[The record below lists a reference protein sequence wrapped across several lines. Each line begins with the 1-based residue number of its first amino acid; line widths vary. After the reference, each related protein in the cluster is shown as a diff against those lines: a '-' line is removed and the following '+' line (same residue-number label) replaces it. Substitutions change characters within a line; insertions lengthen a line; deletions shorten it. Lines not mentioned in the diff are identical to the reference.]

1 MRREQKQTLLFLFVQ
16 NKLGEKKRK
25 LPKGNTA
32 LPLSGEFR
40 IPLRCSELPASPSEV
55 KLPVLTISFQLFL
68 KVHAQYSLYFLLGLL
83 VQKELSLR
91 LQSPR
96 GGNNLF

>member
-1 MRREQKQTLLFLFVQ
+1 MRREQKQTLLFLFAQ
-16 NKLGEKKRK
+16 NKLEKKKRQ

-68 KVHAQYSLYFLLGLL
+68 KVHAQYSLYLLLGLL
-83 VQKELSLR
+83 VQKVIAEIAKS
-91 LQSPR
+91 S
-96 GGNNLF
+96 GWK